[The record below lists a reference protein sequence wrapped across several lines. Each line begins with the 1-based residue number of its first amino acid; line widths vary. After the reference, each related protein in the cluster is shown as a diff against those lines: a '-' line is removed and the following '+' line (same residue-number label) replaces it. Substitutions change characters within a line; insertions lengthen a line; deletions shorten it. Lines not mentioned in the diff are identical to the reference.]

1 MAGAPRTGWGY
12 RLAKGGVF
20 VLCLVP
26 LSLLVLD
33 GMADDLGANPVETVT
48 HTTGDWTLRLL
59 LITLAVTPVRRL
71 TGLSVLARFRRMLG
85 LFAFFYA
92 CLHFTTW
99 IWLDH
104 GFLWS
109 EVTADIVKRPYVTFG
124 FTAFVLLW
132 PLALTSTRG
141 MMRRLGR
148 NWQRLH
154 RAVYAIAV
162 LGVLHFLWLVK
173 ADYLE
178 PAIYGLILVGLLLA
192 RLKPNWLTRRQ
203 RSPDKPH
210 LSNSPLQAARQR

>member
-1 MAGAPRTGWGY
+1 MPAARRSGWVY
-12 RLAKGGVF
+12 RCAKGGVF
-20 VLCLVP
+20 LLCLLP
-26 LSLLVLD
+26 LGLLVSD
-33 GMADDLGANPVETVT
+33 GIADELGANPVETVT

-59 LITLAVTPVRRL
+59 LITLAVTPIRKL
-71 TGLSVLARFRRMLG
+71 TGVSVLARFRRMLG

-109 EVTADIVKRPYVTFG
+109 EVTADIVKRPYVTVG
-124 FTAFVLLW
+124 FTAFLMLW

-154 RAVYAIAV
+154 RLVYAIPV

-173 ADYLE
+173 ADIFE
-178 PAIYGLILVGLLLA
+178 PAIYGLILAVLLLA
-192 RLKPNWLTRRQ
+192 RLRPNWLSGRQ
-203 RSPDKPH
+203 APLEKAQ
-210 LSNSPLQAARQR
+210 LSNSAL